1 MIKMNYNELKEKWD
15 SMPVVGEGFLKLS
28 VEHPLDLQIGYSKNA
43 YKSFIVMDT
52 GIVKN
57 IPSSFAV
64 KVSNIQLK
72 NMSWILEFK
81 LVHPSFEEEFLRLCW
96 DMMEYSSKEENTL
109 DALIHRYMT
118 WQKLLQYE
126 NKSVMSFQKQKGLL
140 GELLFLSKMIDD
152 IGVEMA
158 VDSWTG
164 PDGSDQDYQFPSEW
178 AEIKSVSLSSEIV
191 HISSLQQLQQ
201 EMDGQLIV
209 YILEST
215 TAGDD
220 RISLVDVVNE
230 IKTKL
235 ANNARYSDRFDLKL
249 YKYGYRKSH
258 ENEYLEN
265 QFRFIEM
272 REYVVNDV
280 FPKLVGG
287 NISSEIVSCKYELSL
302 AAIEKYRR

>member
-1 MIKMNYNELKEKWD
+1 MTFNELKEKWD
-15 SMPVVGEGFLKLS
+15 NMPAVGNGFLKLS
-28 VEHPLDLQIGYSKNA
+28 LENPLNLQIGYSQSA
-43 YKSFIVMDT
+43 YKSFVVMDT

-64 KVSNIQLK
+64 KVSNVQLM
-72 NMSWILEFK
+72 NMSWILEFQ

-96 DMMEYSSKEENTL
+96 DMIEYSSEEENTL
-109 DALIHRYMT
+109 NALIHRYMT

-126 NKSVMSFQKQKGLL
+126 NKSVMSFQRQKGLL
-140 GELLFLSKMIDD
+140 GELIYLSKMIDD
-152 IGVEMA
+152 IGVEAA

-164 PDGSDQDYQFPSEW
+164 PDGSDQDFVFPADW
-178 AEIKSVSLSSEIV
+178 TEIKSISLASETV

-201 EMDGQLIV
+201 EIEGHLVV

-215 TAGDD
+215 TAGED
-220 RISLVDVVNE
+220 RVFLVNVVNE

-235 ANNARYSDRFDLKL
+235 MNNARYLDRFDLKL

-258 ENEYLEN
+258 ENEYSNN
-265 QFRFIEM
+265 QFRLIEK
-272 REYVVNDV
+272 REYVVNDI
-280 FPKLVGG
+280 FPKLVGK
-287 NISSEIVSCKYELSL
+287 NVCSEIVSCKYELSL

>member
-1 MIKMNYNELKEKWD
+1 MNYNELKEKWD

>member
-1 MIKMNYNELKEKWD
+1 MNYNELKEKWD
-15 SMPVVGEGFLKLS
+15 NMPVVGNGFLKLD
-28 VEHPLDLQIGYSKNA
+28 VEHPLDLQIGYSKSA

-52 GIVKN
+52 GMIKN
-57 IPSSFAV
+57 IPSTFAV
-64 KVSNIQLK
+64 KVYNVQLK
-72 NMSWILEFK
+72 NMSWILEFQ

-96 DMMEYSSKEENTL
+96 DMIEYSSKEENTL
-109 DALIHRYMT
+109 NALIHRYMT

-140 GELLFLSKMIDD
+140 GELIYLSKMIDD

-164 PDGSDQDYQFPSEW
+164 PDGSDQDYQLPSEW
-178 AEIKSVSLSSEIV
+178 AEIKSVSLSSETV

>member
-1 MIKMNYNELKEKWD
+1 MKFDELKDKWD
-15 SMPVVGEGFLKLS
+15 NMPAVGNGFLKLGL
-28 VEHPLDLQIGYSKNA
+28 EHPLDLQIGYSRNA
-43 YKSFIVMDT
+43 YKSFVVMDT
-52 GIVKN
+52 GIIKN

-64 KVSNIQLK
+64 KVTNVQLT
-72 NMSWILEFK
+72 NMSWILEFQ

-96 DMMEYSSKEENTL
+96 DMIEYSSKEENVL
-109 DALIHRYMT
+109 NALIHRYMT

-126 NKSVMSFQKQKGLL
+126 NKSVMSFQRQKGLL
-140 GELLFLSKMIDD
+140 GELIFLSNMIDD
-152 IGVEMA
+152 IGVETA

-164 PDGSDQDYQFPSEW
+164 PDGSDQDYQFASEW
-178 AEIKSVSLSSEIV
+178 VEIKSISLASETV
-191 HISSLQQLQQ
+191 RISSLQQLQQ
-201 EMDGQLIV
+201 EKEGQLIV

-215 TAGDD
+215 TAGED

-235 ANNARYSDRFDLKL
+235 ANNARYLDRFDLKL
-249 YKYGYRKSH
+249 YKYGYRKNH

-265 QFRFIEM
+265 QFRFIEK

-280 FPKLVGG
+280 FPKLVSE
-287 NISSEIVSCKYELSL
+287 NVSSEIVSCKYELSL

>member
-1 MIKMNYNELKEKWD
+1 MKFDELKDKWD
-15 SMPVVGEGFLKLS
+15 NMPAVGNGFLKLGL
-28 VEHPLDLQIGYSKNA
+28 EHPLDLQIGYSQSA
-43 YKSFIVMDT
+43 YKSFVVMDT
-52 GIVKN
+52 GIIKN

-64 KVSNIQLK
+64 KVTNVQLT
-72 NMSWILEFK
+72 NMSWILEFQ

-96 DMMEYSSKEENTL
+96 DMIEYSSKEENVL
-109 DALIHRYMT
+109 NALIHRYMT

-126 NKSVMSFQKQKGLL
+126 NKSVMSFQRQKGLL
-140 GELLFLSKMIDD
+140 GELIYLSKMIDD
-152 IGVEMA
+152 IGVETA

-164 PDGSDQDYQFPSEW
+164 PDGSDQDYQFASEW
-178 AEIKSVSLSSEIV
+178 SEIKSISLASETV

-201 EMDGQLIV
+201 EMEGQLIV

-215 TAGDD
+215 TAGED

-235 ANNARYSDRFDLKL
+235 ANNARYLDRFDLKL
-249 YKYGYRKSH
+249 YKYGYRKNH

-265 QFRFIEM
+265 QFRFIEK
-272 REYVVNDV
+272 REYVVNEV
-280 FPKLVGG
+280 FPKLVAE
-287 NISSEIVSCKYELSL
+287 NVSSEIVSCKYELSL